1 MTNTAKNSIHLVCSN
16 CQAVN
21 ASPPDRLGDNP
32 KCAKCGAPLNEPAP
46 VELNQANFDKFIGR
60 SDLPVAVD
68 FWATWCGPCKMM
80 APAFEEAAKM
90 LHPRVRLAKVNT
102 EQEQALAARYGI
114 QSIPT
119 MVLFKGGRDA
129 HRVSGA
135 MSAQQIA
142 QWVQGKA

>member
-1 MTNTAKNSIHLVCSN
+1 MTNTKNIHLVCPR

-80 APAFEEAAKM
+80 APAFAQAARA

-102 EQEQALAARYGI
+102 EESQSLAARFGI

-119 MVLFKGGRDA
+119 MVLFRNGQEKARI
-129 HRVSGA
+129 SGA
-135 MSAQQIA
+135 MSQGQIVDWINRA
-142 QWVQGKA
+142 GG